1 MSSDAPVK
9 IASLEV
15 TNFKRIRAIEMELGL
30 DGLTVIGGANAQGKT
45 SVLDAIMWALGGE
58 RHRPGQPNRDGG
70 ATNATIRVELSNG
83 LVAERRGKNGDL
95 KVTDP
100 EGKRAGQ
107 RLLDGFLDEL
117 ALNLPKFLD
126 GTDKSRADAL
136 LEVIGVGEE
145 LARLDAAI
153 ASRYEERK
161 AVGRD
166 ATRKRKAAEDMP
178 SFEDAPAEPVSVA
191 DLVREQ
197 QGILARN
204 GENQRKRMA
213 ASEMESRARSAR
225 RDAEG
230 CASRVGELERL
241 LATARDEFDASVR
254 RADEAERDAAIAQ
267 KTAAQLEDEST
278 EEIEA
283 SIASIELINDHVTAN
298 RRKAEAEEEAKALE
312 AEYSGLT
319 AEVER
324 LRGERMALLDGADLP
339 LPGLS
344 VEGGTLAYMGH
355 AWEDMSGSDQLRV
368 ATAIVRR
375 VKPSCGF
382 VLVDKLEQ
390 MDLRTLAEFARWA
403 ESEGLQ
409 VIGTRVSEG
418 DECTVVIEDGR
429 VRGADVTPDAPEGDA
444 IGWDGGPE
452 VAHDYGEE
460 W

>member
-9 IASLEV
+9 VASLEV
-15 TNFKRIRAIEMELGL
+15 TNFKRIRAVELELGQ

-58 RHRPGQPNRDGG
+58 RHRPDRPNRDGG
-70 ATNATIRVELSNG
+70 ATNASIRVTLSNG
-83 LVAERRGKNGDL
+83 LVVERRGKNGDL
-95 KVTDP
+95 RVTDP
-100 EGKRAGQ
+100 DGKRAGQ
-107 RLLDGFLDEL
+107 RLLDSFLEEL
-117 ALNLPKFLD
+117 ALNLPRFLE
-126 GTDKSRADAL
+126 GTDKARAEAL
-136 LEVIGVGEE
+136 LEVIGVGDE

-153 ASRYEERK
+153 SSRYEERK

-191 DLVREQ
+191 ELVQEQ

-213 ASEMESRARSAR
+213 ADEMAARARSAR
-225 RDAEG
+225 REAES
-230 CASRVGELERL
+230 CAMRVAELERQL
-241 LATARDEFDASVR
+241 EAARAEEGSALD
-254 RADEAERDAAIAQ
+254 RAREAESDAVTAQ
-267 KTAAQLEDEST
+267 KTASQLQDEST

-283 SIASIELINDHVTAN
+283 SIASIELTNEHVRAN
-298 RRKAEAEEEAKALE
+298 QRKAEAEAEAEALE
-312 AEYSGLT
+312 AEYAALT
-319 AEVER
+319 GEVER
-324 LRGERMALLDGADLP
+324 LRSERMSLLDGADLP
-339 LPGLS
+339 LAGLS
-344 VEGGTLAYMGH
+344 VEDGTLAYMGH
-355 AWEDMSGSDQLRV
+355 AWSDMSGSEQLKV

-375 VKPSCGF
+375 IKPSCGF

-403 ESEGLQ
+403 EGEGLQ

-429 VRGADVTPDAPEGDA
+429 VRGADVAPDAPEGEA
-444 IGWDGGPE
+444 IGWDGEPE
-452 VAHDYGEE
+452 RARDYGEV